1 MYKAIFFDLDG
12 TLVNTLEDLKEA
24 CNYALSKHGFN
35 TVTTEFVCS
44 CVGDGI
50 RKLVER
56 VVPENTLVEVIDACF
71 KDFENY
77 YKSHLDVKTVP
88 YDGILELLKYSKE
101 HNMLNIIVSNKFIQ
115 GVEKIADTYFK
126 GLIDLP
132 LGPNG
137 VLKTKPDL
145 SMINYAMEKYNL
157 NKKDI
162 LYVGDSLVDIMT
174 AHNANL
180 NMITVTYG
188 FRTKEQLQKSGYDL
202 TFVDHPLEI
211 IKYLE

>member
-71 KDFENY
+71 KDFEIY

-157 NKKDI
+157 NKEDI

>member
-24 CNYALSKHGFN
+24 CNYALTKHGFN

-56 VVPENTLVEVIDACF
+56 VVPENTSIEEIDACF
-71 KDFENY
+71 KDFETY
-77 YKSHLDVKTVP
+77 YRSHLDVKTVP
-88 YDGILELLKYSKE
+88 YDGIIELLKYSKE
-101 HNMLNIIVSNKFIQ
+101 HKMINVIVSNKFIQ
-115 GVEKIADTYFK
+115 GVEKITETYFK

-145 SMINYAMEKYNL
+145 SMVNYAIDRYNL
-157 NKKDI
+157 KKDEI
-162 LYVGDSLVDIMT
+162 LYVGDSAVDIIT
-174 AHNANL
+174 AHNAGL